1 MSRKSE
7 IRSKNTITL
16 GGLLDIWVEE
26 DLKVGSMSNGTVTL
40 YQNIIKVI
48 KRYPLCN
55 LPLPDI
61 TSEDLQ
67 IFMDQLALRGKE
79 GSYAKKPF
87 SVLNHAFRFAVFPK
101 KYISYN
107 PMQYVML
114 RKQKSTPELFGTVSE
129 LPGITGMLTDTM
141 YLDLIEYLLEHHP
154 DAVLPVQISYYTGL
168 RIGEVAGL
176 AWSDINMNEQFLII
190 RRSISCDTLMHKVLI
205 GPTKNSKERIVYFG
219 NTLKKILEEASKT
232 TMFNRM
238 KYGDN
243 YYNCYYKKNTEKNR
257 VYYEYNQLCAS
268 SPVADDYHEID
279 FVCRR
284 ENGIL
289 MRPST
294 LKTTCWYVSKNLP
307 GFENFHFHVLRH
319 TFTTNLLL
327 NGAKPK
333 DVQEM
338 LGHSSVSTTMNIYAH
353 ATKESKIASARLL
366 DRIID

>member
-48 KRYPLCN
+48 KRYPLCD
-55 LPLPDI
+55 LPLSDI
-61 TSEDLQ
+61 TSENLQ

-114 RKQKSTPELFGTVSE
+114 RKHKSTPEIFGTV
-129 LPGITGMLTDTM
+129 TGLYEKIKPLSDSM
-141 YLDLIEYLLEHHP
+141 YSDLIAYLEKHHP
-154 DAVLPVQISYYTGL
+154 DAVLPVQISYYSGL

-176 AWSDINMNEQFLII
+176 TWDDIDLDEQFFII
-190 RRSISCDTLMHKVLI
+190 RRSVSCDSLRHKVLI
-205 GPTKNSKERIVYFG
+205 GTTKNAKPRVVYFG
-219 NTLKKILEEASKT
+219 DTLKEILVEAAKT
-232 TMFNRM
+232 VACNKM
-238 KYGDN
+238 KYGEHYCD
-243 YYNCYYKKNTEKNR
+243 CYYKKVTEKNR
-257 VYYEYNQLCAS
+257 TYYEYDHFCVS
-268 SPVADDYHEID
+268 SPVPDDHHKID

-289 MRPST
+289 TRPST

-366 DRIID
+366 DRNSG